1 MHYPYALYLDSKI
14 IGTAR
19 QLVSFFEQGV
29 FSAQQTII
37 YIKRYKES
45 ANQYMEI
52 FERAGIS
59 YRFMKPKEL
68 DELENQVIFYAFNAQ
83 SNCRFVANRK
93 LKHIFITHGESN
105 KVASVKPIIRIYDHV
120 VMAGKLSLE
129 RFYKSRL
136 FDEHD
141 YETGR
146 LILMGDT
153 FIGQT
158 GFNREQKGEPVL
170 FYAPT
175 WEGGLASENYSSLQN
190 IDLVYVAILQLAKK
204 LQLKT
209 IVVQPHPNI
218 GHREKE
224 YIKTLTSLLRLLSH
238 SGFKVCLQH
247 NNVALSWRDKYRLS
261 RGGIEI
267 IHRLDCFYAKHA
279 LVDISAMESMCLNED
294 INYNIFLYQN
304 LLRTDLATKYLELY
318 QDIGI
323 FLDMNEDLDCHQT
336 LKLRN
341 NLDIKNDLISFSVEH
356 ISNLEKSSRVETL
369 VNYIG
374 RV

>member
-19 QLVSFFEQGV
+19 QLVSFFDQGV

-45 ANQYMEI
+45 ASQYMEI
-52 FERAGIS
+52 FEKAGIS

-153 FIGQT
+153 FIGRT
-158 GFNREQKGEPVL
+158 GFSTDSMRENVL

-175 WEGGLASENYSSLQN
+175 WEGGLESENYSSLQN
-190 IDLVYVAILQLAKK
+190 VNLVYVAILQLAKK

-224 YIKTLTSLLRLLSH
+224 YIKTLTSLLRLLSR
-238 SGFKVCLQH
+238 SGFKVCLQY
-247 NNVALSWRDKYRLS
+247 NYIALSWRDKYRLS

-267 IHRLDCFYAKHA
+267 IHHLDSFYAKHA
-279 LVDISAMESMCLNED
+279 LVDISAMEFQCMNEEINHNVFYMPDMLRED
-294 INYNIFLYQN
+294 IPHVLCE
-304 LLRTDLATKYLELY
+304 KYEKV
-318 QDIGI
+318 GI
-323 FLDMNEDLDCHQT
+323 
-336 LKLRN
+336 
-341 NLDIKNDLISFSVEH
+341 
-356 ISNLEKSSRVETL
+356 NLEKSEFYLNAFSESPFSLKDVIGFSQNQFKNMSKRQRIKIL
-369 VNYIG
+369 VQIL
-374 RV
+374 